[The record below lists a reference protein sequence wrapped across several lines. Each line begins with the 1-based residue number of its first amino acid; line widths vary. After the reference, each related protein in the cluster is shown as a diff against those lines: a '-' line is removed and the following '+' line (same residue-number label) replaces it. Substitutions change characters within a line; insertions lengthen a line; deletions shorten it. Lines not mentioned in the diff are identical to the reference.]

1 MSIDKMILVEMY
13 VDKVIVVEMSV
24 DKKSDIYTQNEYKQ
38 NVNI

>member
-1 MSIDKMILVEMY
+1 MSVDKMIVVEMS

-24 DKKSDIYTQNEYKQ
+24 DKKSGVYTQNEYKQ